1 MEVKCFNCLLNLFS
15 MYTFC
20 KIPGMLLR
28 CLFSSHQIITTVFTT
43 GILYLF
49 LVEQSYR
56 KILCH
61 RYEMKRGNAGPL
73 LFDTPFSFLS
83 WGICWF
89 LLYWSGHLANIFI
102 LISVEYENKNRL
114 CYVCCNTESGVCLL
128 VDFYCLKGTLIPQAE
143 NDKLVIQFVDCS
155 QRCIPVFCLV
165 LTEAFVKIT
174 NL

>member
-20 KIPGMLLR
+20 KILGMLPR

-49 LVEQSYR
+49 LAEQTYR

-61 RYEMKRGNAGPL
+61 RYEIKKGNAGPL

-83 WGICWF
+83 WGICRF
-89 LLYWSGHLANIFI
+89 LSYWSGHLANLFI
-102 LISVEYENKNRL
+102 LISMLNMRIKI
-114 CYVCCNTESGVCLL
+114 
-128 VDFYCLKGTLIPQAE
+128 DFAICAVTQKVVFPCWLIFIAQKGL
-143 NDKLVIQFVDCS
+143 
-155 QRCIPVFCLV
+155 
-165 LTEAFVKIT
+165 
-174 NL
+174 